1 MAKQR
6 GSLDDIFKKT
16 DTGRSPAVGTV
27 GTAAPAASVPNETVP
42 RTGRTISVGV
52 GLKEGEVAELDR
64 IVEDLD
70 ITRNALMRYAIR
82 YFLTQYSAGSI
93 NLAKD
98 VESPESKKRLRMP

>member
-1 MAKQR
+1 M
-6 GSLDDIFKKT
+6 SLCIFKKT
-16 DTGRSPAVGTV
+16 EPSGRPPATT
-27 GTAAPAASVPNETVP
+27 TAAEAVPK
-42 RTGRTISVGV
+42 TGRTVSVGV

-82 YFLTQYSAGSI
+82 YFLTQYNAGSV

-98 VESPESKKRLRMP
+98 VESPETKKRLKMP

>member
-6 GSLDDIFKKT
+6 GNLDDIFRKT
-16 DTGRSPAVGTV
+16 EPGRAPTPAPS
-27 GTAAPAASVPNETVP
+27 AAPSGEAVPK
-42 RTGRTISVGV
+42 TGRTISVGV

-93 NLAKD
+93 NLARD
-98 VESPESKKRLRMP
+98 VESPEAKRRLRMP

>member
-1 MAKQR
+1 MGTPSQKHVFVHLQEDRTERRPA
-6 GSLDDIFKKT
+6 GNDD
-16 DTGRSPAVGTV
+16 GCRSRAQDRPHC
-27 GTAAPAASVPNETVP
+27 
-42 RTGRTISVGV
+42 SVGV

-82 YFLTQYSAGSI
+82 YFLTQYNAGSV

-98 VESPESKKRLRMP
+98 VESPETKKRLKMP